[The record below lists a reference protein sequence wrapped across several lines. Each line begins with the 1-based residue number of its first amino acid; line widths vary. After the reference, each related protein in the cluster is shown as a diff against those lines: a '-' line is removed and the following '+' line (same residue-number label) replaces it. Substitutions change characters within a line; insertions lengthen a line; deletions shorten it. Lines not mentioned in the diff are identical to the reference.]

1 MSVGKIAKT
10 INRLAKSYKLSQNDN
25 LNFMIGTKA
34 SLLLKC
40 EKEFQRDIPNH
51 KLRDMKTLDD
61 VITYY
66 STPVLK
72 SYQSGLAK
80 LEETMIAS
88 PGIANIK
95 IYEDEAP
102 PVKFRKKN
110 LRVY

>member
-1 MSVGKIAKT
+1 MSVGKITKI
-10 INRLAKSYKLSQNDN
+10 INRLSRSYKLTQDDN
-25 LNFMIGTKA
+25 LNFMIQTKA

-40 EKEFQRDIPNH
+40 EREFQRDIPNH
-51 KLRDMKTLDD
+51 KLRDMRTVND

-72 SYQSGLAK
+72 SYHSGLSK
-80 LEETMIAS
+80 LEETMTVS

-102 PVKFRKKN
+102 PVEFRKKN
-110 LRVY
+110 LRIY

>member
-1 MSVGKIAKT
+1 MSVEKIAK
-10 INRLAKSYKLSQNDN
+10 IVSQLAKSYKLTQSDN

-51 KLRDMKTLDD
+51 KLREMKTLDD

-72 SYQSGLAK
+72 TYHSGLPS
-80 LEETMIAS
+80 LEEGMTAS
-88 PGIANIK
+88 PQIANIK
-95 IYEDEAP
+95 IYEDVAP